1 MSVTEV
7 KLKRLDDLEAEEVL
21 LEGGESFLGKYYIF
35 LTISP
40 DKKGETLSET
50 LYNTMIYFRSRTS
63 AAD

>member
-21 LEGGESFLGKYYIF
+21 LEGGESFLGKYFIF
-35 LTISP
+35 PTINP
-40 DKKGETLSET
+40 DRKGEPLSET
-50 LYNTMIYFRSRTS
+50 LYNTMIYFRTRTS